1 MVASKVSREVVLGLG
16 PWVFGLWFLVFGLCT
31 LHFVLGLLK
40 VKLLCHD
47 VKVQS
52 TKYKDQKPKSKDR
65 SLHPSSFILHPLLP
79 PNPAH
84 EYKRLDDRVK
94 SRAVPDRSG
103 RIPQLRSGSAC
114 ESDNPMA

>member
-1 MVASKVSREVVLGLG
+1 MIRDGSGQGFNLVRS
-16 PWVFGLWFLVFGLCT
+16 WVFGLWPLY
-31 LHFVLGLLK
+31 FVLGLPK
-40 VKLLCHD
+40 VKLLCHE

-52 TKYKDQKPKSKDR
+52 TKYKDQR
-65 SLHPSSFILHPLLP
+65 LIIALP

-114 ESDNPMA
+114 ESDNPMAD